1 MRYLYLAAG
10 LVAAGFG
17 ALGAFLPLL
26 PATPF
31 LLTALFF
38 FTRSSPRLEH
48 RLLHHSVF
56 GEYITDYYVGELSRA
71 RKVQIIGLM
80 WTSMAVSM
88 LIVRELWFTVMLTA
102 IALGV
107 AVHIAL
113 LTPNPARA
121 AKFRARHSLPA
132 TASATQ

>member
-10 LVAAGFG
+10 LLAAGFG

-56 GEYITDYYVGELSRA
+56 GKYITDYYTGELNRT
-71 RKVQIIGLM
+71 RKVRIIGLM
-80 WTSMAVSM
+80 WMSMALSM
-88 LIVRELWFTVMLTA
+88 LIVRELWFTVMLMS
-102 IALGV
+102 IAVGV
-107 AVHIAL
+107 AIHISL
-113 LTPNPARA
+113 LAPNPARA
-121 AKFRARHSLPA
+121 ARFRARYKIPPTS
-132 TASATQ
+132 SATE